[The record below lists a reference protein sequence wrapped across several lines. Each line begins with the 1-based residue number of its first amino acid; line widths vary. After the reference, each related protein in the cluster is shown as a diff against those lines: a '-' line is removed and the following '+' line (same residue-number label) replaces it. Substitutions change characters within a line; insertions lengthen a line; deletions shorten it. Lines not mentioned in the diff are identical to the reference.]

1 MRYVIKKRRAFTIT
15 KIYRQNTQFGDI
27 GIDDALVRK
36 KFETK
41 EEIFEMNN
49 GCICCKV
56 RGDLIKILGKI
67 LTRDDSKK
75 FDAIVIETTGLADPS
90 PVAQTF
96 FVDEKIRYRSRLDA
110 IITVVD
116 AKHILMHLDEKK
128 AKGVENEA
136 VEQVVFADRLLI
148 NKIDLVDEKMLSSVK
163 SRLRKLNPH
172 AKQLTCSRSKVPLK
186 EILNIRSFD
195 LDHIL
200 ETCDPD
206 FLGQEEEENHN
217 CTGDACTHHDHD
229 HDHHHS
235 ADHIH
240 DTSIRSVGIKFVGEL
255 EMDSLNKWIADL
267 LKSRGKEIYRMKGV
281 FAIKDLDSKF
291 VFQGVHMLL
300 DSEPMEGV
308 TWAKN
313 EVKMNK
319 CIFIGRNLDKNEIEK
334 GLRKCLA

>member
-1 MRYVIKKRRAFTIT
+1 MTLYA
-15 KIYRQNTQFGDI
+15 TQFGEI
-27 GIDDALVRK
+27 GIDDTLVRK

-67 LTRDDSKK
+67 LTRDTK

-96 FVDEKIRYRSRLDA
+96 FVDEKIQYRSRLDA

-116 AKHILMHLDEKK
+116 AKHILMHLDEKREK
-128 AKGVENEA
+128 DVENEA

-148 NKIDLVDEKMLSSVK
+148 NKIDLVDDEMLKNVK
-163 SRLRKLNPH
+163 SRLCKLNPH
-172 AKQLTCSRSKVPLK
+172 AKQLTSCRSKVPLK
-186 EILNIRSFD
+186 EILGIRAFD

-206 FLGQEEEENHN
+206 FLGVEKEEEEEDHHHHHHHD
-217 CTGDACTHHDHD
+217 CTGDGCTHQHHGKVVR
-229 HDHHHS
+229 DHHHT
-235 ADHIH
+235 H
-240 DTSIRSVGIKFVGEL
+240 DTSIRSVGIKFEGEL
-255 EMDSLNKWIADL
+255 EMDPLNKWIANL
-267 LKSRGKEIYRMKGV
+267 LKTKGNEIYRMKGV
-281 FAIKDLDSKF
+281 FAIKGLDSKF

-308 TWAKN
+308 TWGKD

-319 CIFIGRNLDKNEIEK
+319 CTFIGRNLDKDEIES
-334 GLRKCLA
+334 GLKKCLIGSRS

>member
-1 MRYVIKKRRAFTIT
+1 M
-15 KIYRQNTQFGDI
+15 QFGEI
-27 GIDDALVRK
+27 GIDDTLVRK

-67 LTRDDSKK
+67 LTRDDAKK

-96 FVDEKIRYRSRLDA
+96 FVDEKIQYRSRLDA

-128 AKGVENEA
+128 EKGVENEA

-148 NKIDLVDEKMLSSVK
+148 NKIDLVDEKMLNTIK

-172 AKQLTCSRSKVPLK
+172 AKQLTCTRSKVPLK
-186 EILNIRSFD
+186 EILGVRAFD

-206 FLGQEEEENHN
+206 FLGTEEEEDHHHHDHHHDHD
-217 CTGDACTHHDHD
+217 CSGDGCTHHDHD
-229 HDHHHS
+229 HHHHT
-235 ADHIH
+235 H
-240 DTSIRSVGIKFVGEL
+240 DTSIRSVGIKFEGEL
-255 EMDSLNKWIADL
+255 EMDPLNEWIANL
-267 LKSRGKEIYRMKGV
+267 LKTRGNDIYRMKGV
-281 FAIKDLDSKF
+281 FAIKGLDSKF

-308 TWAKN
+308 TWSKD

-319 CIFIGRNLDKNEIEK
+319 CIFIGRNLDKDEIES
-334 GLRKCLA
+334 GLKKCLVVVKEK